1 MPTLL
6 HLTLLSDEDS
16 FENTIKLILPW
27 TMGAQFKLRVFA
39 QVNIADLLLLVFI
52 TNVLQYCIKQLLD
65 HANKR
70 EYENVLNKFSYLE
83 DSINNCLTASEDS
96 FASTLKTDILL
107 LRDFDPLCYFIWS
120 VILYD
125 IPRLNQVNPTEW
137 KNVEST
143 LMNEITLKIFRIP
156 LYKNEHEKKFYKC
169 HSDFSIAVDNYLKT
183 SKNVEKTEPESR
195 QSEISHIQKKIVPWK
210 SALENDDDGSKSCD
224 FILVASL
231 IDKPQ
236 NLGGLSR
243 TCEVFGISRIVLNDA
258 QIVADKEFK
267 SLSMSSESWI
277 NPIEVKVKDL
287 WDYIIT
293 LQKEG
298 YKLVGAEQTS
308 GSTKL
313 NNFAFPKKMALILG

>member
-1 MPTLL
+1 MCSLRYKYCRSITI
-6 HLTLLSDEDS
+6 S
-16 FENTIKLILPW
+16 FFKIK
-27 TMGAQFKLRVFA
+27 
-39 QVNIADLLLLVFI
+39 
-52 TNVLQYCIKQLLD
+52 VLQYCIKQLLA
-65 HANKR
+65 HAAKR
-70 EYENVLNKFSYLE
+70 EYGNVLNNFSYLE
-83 DSINNCLTASEDS
+83 DSINDCLRASEVMFDD
-96 FASTLKTDILL
+96 TLKTDILL
-107 LRDFDPLCYFIWS
+107 VRDFDPLRDLLWS

-125 IPRLNQVNPTEW
+125 IPRLNQVHQTEW
-137 KNVEST
+137 KNVQ
-143 LMNEITLKIFRIP
+143 ITLRHLHKFGS
-156 LYKNEHEKKFYKC
+156 KFYK
-169 HSDFSIAVDNYLKT
+169 SESAKFAQFSYFSKAVDIYLQT
-183 SKNVEKTEPESR
+183 SKKTKNTELEPI

-210 SALENDDDGSKSCD
+210 SALENDDNESKSCD

-277 NPIEVKVKDL
+277 DPIEVKVKDL

-293 LQKEG
+293 LQKDG
-298 YKLVGAEQTS
+298 YSLIGAEQTS

>member
-1 MPTLL
+1 M
-6 HLTLLSDEDS
+6 
-16 FENTIKLILPW
+16 
-27 TMGAQFKLRVFA
+27 V
-39 QVNIADLLLLVFI
+39 
-52 TNVLQYCIKQLLD
+52 
-65 HANKR
+65 HAAKR
-70 EYENVLNKFSYLE
+70 GYENVSNNFSYLE
-83 DSINNCLTASEDS
+83 DSINNCLTASEVMFDD
-96 FASTLKTDILL
+96 TLKTDILL
-107 LRDFDPLCYFIWS
+107 VRDFDPLRDLLWS

-125 IPRLNQVNPTEW
+125 IPRLNQVHQTEW
-137 KNVEST
+137 KNVQ
-143 LMNEITLKIFRIP
+143 ITLRHLHK
-156 LYKNEHEKKFYKC
+156 LGSKFYK
-169 HSDFSIAVDNYLKT
+169 SELAKFYQFSYFSKAVDIYLET
-183 SKNVEKTEPESR
+183 SSKNTKNTEPEPI

-293 LQKEG
+293 LQKDG
-298 YKLVGAEQTS
+298 YSLVGAEQTS